1 MPLVHISLVKGKPR
15 DYIRS
20 IADGVHRALH
30 EAFNAPVDD
39 RFQLIHQFEPEDLI
53 YDADYLGIHRSR
65 DIVFVHIVAG
75 KWRDTTI
82 KKSFYKRVVD
92 LLAEKPGIRPE
103 DVQII
108 LSLNDRDDWS
118 FGNGLASYVKD

>member
-1 MPLVHISLVKGKPR
+1 MISA
-15 DYIRS
+15 S
-20 IADGVHRALH
+20 IAATTSCSRASW
-30 EAFNAPVDD
+30 
-39 RFQLIHQFEPEDLI
+39 Q
-53 YDADYLGIHRSR
+53 
-65 DIVFVHIVAG
+65 G

-82 KKSFYKRVVD
+82 KKDLYKRVAD
-92 LLAEKPGIRPE
+92 RLAEKPGIRPE